1 VLKISQFVLN
11 LDQAKNCGWA
21 VYEKNTKKLVN
32 YGVKSFQ
39 KYKDYDE
46 AIHELKLF
54 MISLIEQYEPEVV
67 TIEEVHYSR
76 NKNVYHKL
84 SKLQGVLIN
93 CLIEREI
100 DFEVIVPSAWK
111 NSLDVAKGNK
121 TKRKEEKENSIKFVE
136 NEFGISVDNNT
147 SDAICMGYYYLNK
160 K

>member
-1 VLKISQFVLN
+1 
-11 LDQAKNCGWA
+11 
-21 VYEKNTKKLVN
+21 
-32 YGVKSFQ
+32 
-39 KYKDYDE
+39 
-46 AIHELKLF
+46 
-54 MISLIEQYEPEVV
+54 MISLIEKYEPEVV

-76 NKNVYHKL
+76 NKNVYYKL

-100 DFEVIVPSAWK
+100 DFEIIVPSAWK
-111 NSLDVAKGNK
+111 NSLDVARGNK

-136 NEFGISVDNNT
+136 DEYGISVDNNT